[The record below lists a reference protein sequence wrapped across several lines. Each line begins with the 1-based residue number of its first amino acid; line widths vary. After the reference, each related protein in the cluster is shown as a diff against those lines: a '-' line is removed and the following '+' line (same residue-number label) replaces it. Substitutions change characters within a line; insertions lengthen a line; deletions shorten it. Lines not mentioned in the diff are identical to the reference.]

1 MCKFLRKLFGY
12 NYLLNKHTG
21 EVHKVSE
28 ISRICG
34 VDKMS
39 KKNKEYITKSKFKK
53 ILKTRLPNK
62 AYVNGCRYCNHS
74 TDFE

>member
-1 MCKFLRKLFGY
+1 MWNFLRKLFGY
-12 NYLLNKHTG
+12 IYLLNTHTG

-28 ISRICG
+28 IRPICG
-34 VDKMS
+34 VSKMS
-39 KKNKEYITKSKFKK
+39 DNHKAYITKAKFKR

-62 AYVNGCRYCNHS
+62 AYINGCKFCNHS

>member
-39 KKNKEYITKSKFKK
+39 KKIKNISQNLN
-53 ILKTRLPNK
+53 LK
-62 AYVNGCRYCNHS
+62 RY
-74 TDFE
+74 